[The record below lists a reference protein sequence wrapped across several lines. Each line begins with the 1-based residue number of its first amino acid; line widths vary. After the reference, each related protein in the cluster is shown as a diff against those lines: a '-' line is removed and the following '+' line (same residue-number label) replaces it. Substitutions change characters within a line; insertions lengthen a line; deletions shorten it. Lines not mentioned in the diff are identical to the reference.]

1 MPGWTRVEY
10 DPEAGHIRLTKPMMT
25 RNDIPSPELFEQQL
39 DTLVEIA
46 NFNRQK
52 IEVQFRSRCGESLV
66 WRIAQRRR
74 RHAVCRCAVRS

>member
-25 RNDIPSPELFEQQL
+25 RNDIPTPELFEQQL
-39 DTLVEIA
+39 NTLVEIA

-52 IEVQFRSRCGESLV
+52 IE
-66 WRIAQRRR
+66 
-74 RHAVCRCAVRS
+74 AV